1 MFRGPA
7 ARNDLNA
14 RGLRILIPACSRRR
28 HPATHNRTR
37 HKKRCR
43 IKNDFACLKNW
54 RGLAMRCT
62 RCGDLLLSAIALAA
76 AASFW
81 MPWSG
86 WSPGLCPAWWSRL
99 GYGQPQFCFIK

>member
-43 IKNDFACLKNW
+43 IENDFACLKNW

-62 RCGDLLLSAIALAA
+62 AA
-76 AASFW
+76 ATCSSPPSRW
-81 MPWSG
+81 RLSSSIGYESG
-86 WSPGLCPAWWSRL
+86 P
-99 GYGQPQFCFIK
+99 FCI